1 MISLVPQ
8 IRGARG
14 LSEYSAILQ
23 FCNTEIVRCPSPVPE
38 HTLSTVKD
46 SSSAP
51 TRLSSLFGN
60 IELLVAIF
68 LGVVSIGIAYA
79 SFQAALYDSQMAGAY
94 QEANNLSTQ
103 AESLYLENNQQL
115 VQDTQVWNR
124 LTELTVEA
132 QSSDSATAASA
143 QEKYEVLRFQAVG
156 DEFGAAIAWSDEQNA
171 ADPEFYYSPLD
182 NEDYLDYLFSAYGE
196 TKAESDAVVVKGNA
210 YNTYSDRLTLNTV
223 LMSIALFLLGISA
236 VLRQRRVQ
244 IILISSGVGIFLVSV
259 ILTATI
265 PYVSL

>member
-1 MISLVPQ
+1 MSNVKNSSVAA
-8 IRGARG
+8 AR
-14 LSEYSAILQ
+14 L
-23 FCNTEIVRCPSPVPE
+23 R
-38 HTLSTVKD
+38 TLLRT
-46 SSSAP
+46 
-51 TRLSSLFGN
+51 LFGN
-60 IELLVAIF
+60 NELLVAIL

-103 AESLYLENNQQL
+103 AESLYLENNQQF

-124 LTELTVEA
+124 LTELSVEA
-132 QSSDSATAASA
+132 QSSDNAIAASA
-143 QEKYEVLRFQAVG
+143 QEKYEVLRFQAVSE
-156 DEFGAAIAWSDEQNA
+156 EFGAAIQWSDEQNA
-171 ADPEFYYSPLD
+171 ADPEVYYSPLD
-182 NEDYLDYLFSAYGE
+182 NEDYQNFLFSGYQE

-236 VLRQRRVQ
+236 VLRQPRVQ
-244 IILISSGVGIFLVSV
+244 TILLSSGVGIFLVSV
-259 ILTATI
+259 VLTAMI

>member
-1 MISLVPQ
+1 M
-8 IRGARG
+8 A
-14 LSEYSAILQ
+14 
-23 FCNTEIVRCPSPVPE
+23 
-38 HTLSTVKD
+38 TVKD
-46 SSSAP
+46 STSAK
-51 TRLSSLFGN
+51 TRLNSLFGN
-60 IELLVAIF
+60 IELLVAIL

-103 AESLYLENNQQL
+103 AESFYLESNQQF

-132 QSSDSATAASA
+132 KSGDSETAASA
-143 QEKYEVLRFQAVG
+143 QEKYDVLRFQAVS
-156 DEFGAAIAWSDEQNA
+156 DEFAAAIDWSDAQNT

-182 NEDYLDYLFSAYGE
+182 NEDYQNFLFSSYSD
-196 TKAESDAVVVKGNA
+196 TKEQSDAVVVTGNA
-210 YNTYSDRLTLNTV
+210 YNAYSDRLTLNTV
-223 LMSIALFLLGISA
+223 LMSISLFLLGISA
-236 VLRQRRVQ
+236 VLRQRKIQ
-244 IILISSGVGIFLVSV
+244 LILISSGVGIFAVAL